1 MDTATKVCPDCAAE
15 GNADPQPID
24 QFYVLK
30 SPRYKNGQRVS
41 AYCRRHTK
49 ARNAAAAKNAPPGS
63 GTYESRKRARA
74 AWRTR
79 NPERWKAIMRG
90 VMGRRKAKSAKTYS
104 AWVKAHKAKRQ
115 ESQQA
120 WYTKRR
126 TQRTPKQ

>member
-1 MDTATKVCPDCAAE
+1 MKVCPDCALE
-15 GNADPQPID
+15 GNPDPQPLD

-30 SPRYKNGQRVS
+30 SPKYKNGQRVS

-63 GTYESRKRARA
+63 GTYESRERARA

-79 NPERWKAIMRG
+79 NPDRWRAIMRG
-90 VMGRRKAKSAKTYS
+90 VMGRRKARSAKTYS
-104 AWVKAHKAKRQ
+104 AWVKTHKTKRQ

-120 WYTKRR
+120 WYKRR
-126 TQRTPKQ
+126 KQRTPEQ